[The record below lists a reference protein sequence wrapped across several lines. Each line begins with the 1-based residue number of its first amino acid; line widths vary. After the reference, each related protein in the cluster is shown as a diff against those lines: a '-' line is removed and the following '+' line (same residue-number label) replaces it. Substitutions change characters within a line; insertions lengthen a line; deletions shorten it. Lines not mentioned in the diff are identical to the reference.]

1 MHTHISDELIE
12 MARHDPEVR
21 EQLLNEGTQSLGYN
35 PDMERV
41 HRKNAARLEE
51 IIDAIG
57 YPTISKV
64 GKAASEAAWLIVQH
78 AISEPALMR
87 RYYVLLSQVPEGIN
101 PQNLAF
107 LHDRI
112 CYFEGRPQRY
122 GTQFDDREM
131 YPVEDKEEM
140 MRLRNELDMSAHDD
154 GLIVDV
160 KNTSSQDNLHPVIA
174 SSTHGA
180 KMLDGYNV

>member
-1 MHTHISDELIE
+1 MNTDISNELIE
-12 MARHDPEVR
+12 MARHDLEVR
-21 EQLLNEGTQSLGYN
+21 EQLLNEGTLSPGYN

-41 HRKNAARLEE
+41 HRMNATRLEE

-57 YPTISKV
+57 YPTIAKV

-87 RYYVLLSQVPEGIN
+87 RCYALIAQSPEDVN
-101 PQNLAF
+101 PQNLAY

-122 GTQFDDREM
+122 GTQFYDRGM

-140 MRLRNELDMSAHDD
+140 KRLRNELDMLAHDED
-154 GLIVDV
+154 LIVAC
-160 KNTSSQDNLHPVIA
+160 KNTGSQDNLHPDDNEFNA
-174 SSTHGA
+174 WR
-180 KMLDGYNV
+180 KNVGWL

>member
-1 MHTHISDELIE
+1 MNKHIANELIE
-12 MARHDPEVR
+12 MARHDLEVR
-21 EQLLNEGTQSLGYN
+21 EQLLNEGTLSSGYN

-41 HRKNAARLEE
+41 HRKNAARLAE

-57 YPTISKV
+57 YPTVPKV

-78 AISEPALMR
+78 AISEPELMR
-87 RYYVLLSQVPEGIN
+87 RCYALISQHPEGVN
-101 PQNLAF
+101 PQNLAY

-122 GTQFDDREM
+122 GTQFDDRGI

-140 MRLRNELDMSAHDD
+140 IHLRKELGLLAHDEELVVECKRT
-154 GLIVDV
+154 GHH
-160 KNTSSQDNLHPVIA
+160 DNLHPDDSEFNA
-174 SSTHGA
+174 WR
-180 KMLDGYNV
+180 KNVGWL